1 MSWKAESPDEKA
13 LGLLPEMLTDI
24 TLTPSHGHG
33 PTLIIDTKYYANPLG
48 GGKYSEKVHS
58 GNLYQM
64 YSYLSNKRAK
74 DGTIARGVLLYA
86 STGENLSLYYPV
98 FHDFSLR
105 VESLN
110 LNEDWMKIE
119 ESLINLAEVE
129 NQAYLAQN

>member
-1 MSWKAESPDEKA
+1 MSGENVMESRISRRESA
-13 LGLLPEMLTDI
+13 RLLGEMLTDI

-74 DGTIARGVLLYA
+74 DGTIAREFFYTPAQGKILVSITQC
-86 STGENLSLYYPV
+86 STI
-98 FHDFSLR
+98 FLR
-105 VESLN
+105 VES
-110 LNEDWMKIE
+110 
-119 ESLINLAEVE
+119 
-129 NQAYLAQN
+129 